1 MPVSDDQKGSHVQ
14 TFNSTCEP
22 AGSSAVTDHKL
33 LAMEGDHTDAGA

>member
-22 AGSSAVTDHKL
+22 AGSSAAAGSKL
-33 LAMEGDHTDAGA
+33 LAMNPTSEKEGS